1 VIAFLT
7 WAAAGGNLS
16 LVGLLRGSIARAT
29 PIALGALAGVLCER
43 AGVINIA
50 IEGQFLAGAFT
61 AAVFSS
67 IASNPWVGLL
77 GGIGAGVLVAFMLAG
92 LSIKFQA
99 DQIVVGVVLIVFA
112 TGVTSFLTP
121 RSCRQPGAELADAV
135 PDDRGPVL
143 SEIPLIGP
151 VLFRQ
156 SVLVFGMFA
165 AVIDLQYA
173 LFQTRWGL
181 RLRSVGE
188 HPKAADTVG
197 IKVLAT
203 RYKAVLL
210 GGVFAGIGGAY
221 FTLDAVGSV
230 LPGDVRGTRLHR
242 PRRHA
247 GRPLQPRR
255 RARSRAD
262 LRVRRLAGD
271 LAAAAR
277 MPVPSDLLLTA
288 PYVVT
293 LIVVAGLIGR
303 LRPPAAD
310 GSPTTSS
317 DARTP
322 DPDGVAVTATVV
334 ADVRQRLVHLG
345 MAIRTRSPCGASAC
359 RRLGVDGGLLAAAR
373 QRVAGHRTTPQGARD
388 DPKRSIRAAEPPHRC
403 DACDGSAGE
412 QRRDPVDALG
422 EVVVAERVGQP
433 GVPGRAERL
442 ARYQRHLGL
451 LEEHLGELEGGVD
464 PCRPATSRS
473 EDALEGGEDV
483 EGALG
488 LDDLTPSIAESC
500 RPPASPPVERLAH
513 LRDSV
518 LGPGQRLDRGG
529 LGDVADVGGDLAL
542 QLVHTLGE
550 LDRSRS
556 TSRPASRSSRR
567 SWRPR

>member
-1 VIAFLT
+1 VGLVSATTIAKPATPEEALRRKNRRFGYFSILVVLTGILFVFTPRGDTATFVLNDARGQLFELPNLRLPVQATILVLMGVVLAIAYKQFTGGYGRRTVLIVGIVAGLFVIAFLT

-67 IASNPWVGLL
+67 MAGNPWVGLL

-92 LSIKFQA
+92 LSIKFRA

-112 TGVTSFLTP
+112 TGVTSFLTT
-121 RSCRQPGAELADAV
+121 QILV
-135 PDDRGPVL
+135 PNQALNSPARFRTIAIPFL

-165 AVIDLQYA
+165 AVIGLHYA

-221 FTLDAVGSV
+221 FTLDAVGSFSKDMS
-230 LPGDVRGTRLHR
+230 GGRGFIAL
-242 PRRHA
+242 A
-247 GRPLQPRR
+247 AMLVGRYNPIGAFGAALIFGFADSLATALQL
-255 RARSRAD
+255 
-262 LRVRRLAGD
+262 LRV
-271 LAAAAR
+271 
-277 MPVPSDLLLTA
+277 PVPSDLLLTA

-293 LIVVAGLIGR
+293 ILVVAGLIGR

-310 GSPTTSS
+310 G
-317 DARTP
+317 
-322 DPDGVAVTATVV
+322 
-334 ADVRQRLVHLG
+334 
-345 MAIRTRSPCGASAC
+345 
-359 RRLGVDGGLLAAAR
+359 
-373 QRVAGHRTTPQGARD
+373 
-388 DPKRSIRAAEPPHRC
+388 
-403 DACDGSAGE
+403 
-412 QRRDPVDALG
+412 
-422 EVVVAERVGQP
+422 QP
-433 GVPGRAERL
+433 
-442 ARYQRHLGL
+442 YIKQ
-451 LEEHLGELEGGVD
+451 
-464 PCRPATSRS
+464 
-473 EDALEGGEDV
+473 
-483 EGALG
+483 
-488 LDDLTPSIAESC
+488 
-500 RPPASPPVERLAH
+500 
-513 LRDSV
+513 
-518 LGPGQRLDRGG
+518 
-529 LGDVADVGGDLAL
+529 
-542 QLVHTLGE
+542 
-550 LDRSRS
+550 
-556 TSRPASRSSRR
+556 
-567 SWRPR
+567 